1 MLLKQMLLLIL
12 KGMKDIY
19 EGVQWFDYLWEKNHE
34 EIKEYLTVTFSL
46 Q

>member
-1 MLLKQMLLLIL
+1 MLLLIL

-19 EGVQWFDYLWEKNHE
+19 EGVQWFDYFWVKTNHE
-34 EIKEYLTVTFSL
+34 EVKKYLTVAFSP